1 MEALNQ
7 QIVAMNREDSLSK
20 MRSQQETIMATLRQK
35 HEEEILLLKEKL
47 DDTKKELNWKVSN
60 WFAIQNSSS
69 DASSLT
75 SPNSFDIFLMDKFI
89 NLIVQN

>member
-20 MRSQQETIMATLRQK
+20 MRLQHETIMATLRQK

-69 DASSLT
+69 DASSL
-75 SPNSFDIFLMDKFI
+75 NSSL
-89 NLIVQN
+89 Q